1 MSYSQQK
8 KSLKSLDVLI
18 AFGLCSSKSKW
29 NSKSWHSRKCCLQ
42 KLLLSSYGPSNY
54 SYQLLFLLLF
64 CIWFLCG
71 FGERYASNEIYDAV
85 CPSVKC
91 QKDLE
96 CTFTKATNYLQ
107 GKKKIKKTCIICLLP
122 KLLYCLN
129 WLRLGKGLVLIFGV
143 RWQPFKELV
152 S

>member
-29 NSKSWHSRKCCLQ
+29 NSKSCHSRKCCLQ

-107 GKKKIKKTCIICLLP
+107 GKKKIKKNMHYMSLTQITLLSELV
-122 KLLYCLN
+122 KA
-129 WLRLGKGLVLIFGV
+129 WERLGFNFWWEVAAL
-143 RWQPFKELV
+143 
-152 S
+152 